1 MCQSQWLVIQTIP
14 KGSQHRFMEVGLSM
28 VAMSYQLPQELLPPT
43 GWDLGV
49 ATSQKR

>member
-1 MCQSQWLVIQTIP
+1 MCQCQQLAVQTLP
-14 KGSQHRFMEVGLSM
+14 KGSQHWFMEVGLSM
-28 VAMSYQLPQELLPPT
+28 VAMSYQLPQQLLPPT